1 MTITATTAEPT
12 SSTLEHLDPRTL
24 IIADN
29 VRLDPRLDEEFIE
42 SIRERG
48 VLTPIVGH
56 RDGDAVHVLMGQRR
70 TLAAVE
76 TGHTSVP
83 VYVAQSRDAANRI
96 IDQLHEND
104 KRTGFTD
111 AERVAAYEQ
120 LAAFGLTADDIAN
133 KAKRPKSEVQAALAT
148 SRSKVARAGLERWDF
163 LTLEQSAVLAEFDGD
178 KDALT
183 ALVQAAKSGGFAHT
197 AQRLRDRRTEQAELA
212 AAKAAAERELT
223 AAEVRVIEEPADGEE
238 TNATELKRLTHN
250 GADLDETNHAE
261 CPGHAAYLIQ
271 EWVYPD
277 ADDESDRRSPHLG
290 WGPLYV
296 CTDPVAH
303 GHAVRPVVAKQ
314 ASPEPAAKSEEQREA
329 DKAKRRDVIQSNQDW
344 RSAETVR
351 RDWLTTFLTRQ
362 KPPKGAAGFIAG
374 SLARAD
380 HEITQAQTSGNK
392 LAAEIFGLGD
402 TAKTGYGRSANAPA
416 LLKHLATAS
425 EARATVVTLGLIL
438 AAYEERTGVHSW
450 RANDQATT
458 RYLRFLETNGYEL
471 ALVERRACGEELTP
485 GTGQPAALDEEDAQ

>member
-1 MTITATTAEPT
+1 MTVTATAEDTRP
-12 SSTLEHLDPRTL
+12 TLEHLDPRTL
-24 IIADN
+24 HIADN
-29 VRLDPRLDEEFIE
+29 VRLDPRLHDDFIE

-48 VLTPIVGH
+48 VLTPIVGY

-70 TLAAVE
+70 TLAAIE
-76 TGHTSVP
+76 TGHTNVP
-83 VYVAQSRDAANRI
+83 VYVAQSRDTADRI

-111 AERVAAYEQ
+111 AERVGAYEQ

-148 SRSKVARAGLERWDF
+148 SRSKLARAGLERWDF
-163 LTLEQSAVLAEFDGD
+163 LTLEQSAVLAEFDDD

-183 ALVQAAKSGGFAHT
+183 TLVQAAKNGGFAHT
-197 AQRLRDRRTEQAELA
+197 AQRLRDRRAEQAELA
-212 AAKAAAERELT
+212 ATKAAAEQEL
-223 AAEVRVIEEPADGEE
+223 AAAGVRVIEEPDEDVE
-238 TNATELKRLTHN
+238 TNATELEQLTHD

-261 CPGHAAYLIQ
+261 CPGHGAYLVQ
-271 EWVYPD
+271 AWVYPD
-277 ADDESDRRSPHLG
+277 PDDESGHRSPYLG
-290 WGPLYV
+290 WSPLYV
-296 CTDPVAH
+296 CTDPAAH
-303 GHAVRPVVAKQ
+303 GHAMRPVDAKQ
-314 ASPEPAAKSEEQREA
+314 ASTDPAAKSEEQREA

-351 RDWLTTFLTRQ
+351 CEWLTTFLTRQ
-362 KPPKGAAGFIAG
+362 KPPKGAASFIAG

-392 LAAEIFGLGD
+392 LATELFGLDD
-402 TAKTGYGRSANAPA
+402 TGKTGYGRTANSAA

-425 EARATVVTLGLIL
+425 EARATVVTLGLVL

-471 ALVERRACGEELTP
+471 APVERRACGEEISP
-485 GTGQPAALDEEDAQ
+485 DTGEPAALDEQELQ